1 MNPFVEGQ
9 EYYSTLIHE
18 MAHSTGAE
26 NRLNRE
32 MKGGKSTKDYAKE
45 ELVAELTSA
54 FICQRLGFDK
64 KILQNNAAY
73 LKGWLRAL
81 RNDPQEIVSSM
92 RNVNAASEMILNKME
107 EQRKKIAELSEEK
120 KTNIG
125 STSGG
130 SPVEHLHFKE
140 SATEEE
146 IESIQDNKKFRLDE
160 TDRKMEYGRTFY
172 RIVAL
177 KDFAD
182 VKAGDKGGYV
192 ESEDNLSHDGNAWVY
207 NNAKVWGKAFV
218 FGDAKVSGL
227 SQIFGDA
234 KVGDRARVEDF
245 AHISGSVSVLDSA
258 LVNKNVH
265 ITTTL
270 KSVVTP

>member
-1 MNPFVEGQ
+1 M
-9 EYYSTLIHE
+9 
-18 MAHSTGAE
+18 
-26 NRLNRE
+26 
-32 MKGGKSTKDYAKE
+32 
-45 ELVAELTSA
+45 AELTSA

-120 KTNIG
+120 KQ
-125 STSGG
+125 TSEAHQEA
-130 SPVEHLHFKE
+130 PVEHLHFKE

-192 ESEDNLSHDGNAWVY
+192 ESEDNLSHDGDAWIYDKAHVAG
-207 NNAKVWGKAFV
+207 NAKVRDNAQ
-218 FGDAKVSGL
+218 VSGDTEIHGYTKL
-227 SQIFGDA
+227 LGML
-234 KVGDRARVEDF
+234 E
-245 AHISGSVSVLDSA
+245 
-258 LVNKNVH
+258 
-265 ITTTL
+265 
-270 KSVVTP
+270 